1 MIKIVRA
8 GFGIAGIILTIIIFF
23 FIKITAVVMSTA
35 TAAATVVSILGEK
48 ERVMCNGLSYQL

>member
-8 GFGIAGIILTIIIFF
+8 GLGIAGIIFTIIIFF
-23 FIKITAVVMSTA
+23 FIKITAVVIATA
-35 TAAATVVSILGEK
+35 TAATTVVSILGEK